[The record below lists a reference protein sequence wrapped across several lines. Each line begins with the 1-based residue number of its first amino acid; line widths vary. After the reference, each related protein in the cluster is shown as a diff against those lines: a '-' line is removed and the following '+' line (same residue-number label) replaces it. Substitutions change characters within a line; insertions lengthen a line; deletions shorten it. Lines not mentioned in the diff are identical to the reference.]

1 MSIQEKI
8 NLFLD
13 SNTSKVLLITG
24 SAGTGKTT
32 RVKSIIS
39 SLKTTDGIFYL
50 LAPTG
55 RATKNLQSHI
65 NDVTD
70 STATTIHSF
79 LYKKDDESAQEI
91 PEILKFSVTEEVLED
106 NAVIIIDEA
115 SMLSHEVTS
124 EKDFLQF
131 GSGNLF
137 KDLTDYLNLSN
148 SNRKL
153 ILIGDPCQLPPI
165 NVAQAEVL
173 NIEYLKQYFETNNIE
188 QIHLNKVHR
197 QLEDDSAVLK
207 SAIALRDKLQNNDF
221 LQVPINI
228 DNREIYNFNMDD
240 ALEKYLWDYG
250 NNAIFLSYT
259 NKDVHNI
266 NLRFRELLNL
276 NPQKLE
282 KKERLILMKNSWLN
296 SQYLYNGDF
305 LIVENLGKI
314 ESFRVNV
321 PQKQE
326 KPITITLEFQDIELR
341 KEDSFSSI
349 KCKVLHH
356 KIWNEENDSS
366 TKELQAL
373 VIHFKQRYPHLKRG
387 TPEYKQAVQNDP
399 YINALYLRFG
409 YAMTCHKAQGGEWD
423 NVYINLARPQNDL
436 KTLNG
441 FKWTYTALTRSKK
454 YVYLINCPVN
464 NKAFDPQNP
473 FNNLI
478 TEIQIKLNQ
487 NSFQLISTR
496 PLEYE
501 LQLFIQKDNINTSLK
516 IYRNGKM
523 KITCLMAMQKSI
535 HFEELEALLNT
546 FINTSLVEK

>member
-1 MSIQEKI
+1 MHIQ
-8 NLFLD
+8 NQLRDFLT
-13 SNTSKVLLITG
+13 STTSKALIITG
-24 SAGTGKTT
+24 SAGTGKTSLIKEI
-32 RVKSIIS
+32 VKY
-39 SLKTTDGIFYL
+39 LNKKPLEYYL

-55 RATKNLQSHI
+55 RAAHNLENHVSE
-65 NDVTD
+65 VAKT
-70 STATTIHSF
+70 SPTTIHSF
-79 LYKKDDESAQEI
+79 LYKKDDESIQEI
-91 PEILKFSVTEEVLED
+91 PEILKFSVVEEKVED

-115 SMLSHEVTS
+115 SMLSHEATS

-137 KDLTDYLNLSN
+137 KDLTDYLDLSN

-153 ILIGDPCQLPPI
+153 ILVGDPCQLPPI
-165 NVAQAEVL
+165 NVSQAEVL
-173 NIEYLKQYFETNNIE
+173 NIDYLKQHFETNNIE
-188 QIHLNKVHR
+188 HIHLNEVHR
-197 QLEDDSAVLK
+197 QLKDSTILK
-207 SAIALRDKLQNNDF
+207 SATALRDRLENKDF
-221 LQVPINI
+221 LQLPIDI
-228 DNREIYNFNMDD
+228 DHDEIHHLNMDD

-250 NNAIFLSYT
+250 NNAIYLSYT

-266 NLRFRELLNL
+266 NLRFRKLLNL
-276 NPQKLE
+276 NPKKLE
-282 KKERLILMKNSWLN
+282 KKERLILMKNSWVN

-305 LIVENLGKI
+305 FIIENLGAI
-314 ESFRVNV
+314 ESFTINA
-321 PQKQE
+321 PQKQGS
-326 KPITITLEFQDIELR
+326 PIYITLEFQDIELR

-356 KIWNEENDSS
+356 KIWNEENDTS

-387 TPEYKQAVQNDP
+387 TPEYKQAIQNDP

-409 YAMTCHKAQGGEWD
+409 YAMTCHKAQGGEWE

-454 YVYLINCPVN
+454 YAYLINCPVN
-464 NKAFDPQNP
+464 NKAFDPQKP
-473 FNNLI
+473 FDILI
-478 TEIQIKLNQ
+478 AKIQSQLNQ
-487 NSFQLISTR
+487 NGFQLISTK

-501 LQLFIQKDNINTSLK
+501 LQLFIQKHNINTSFK

-523 KITCLMAMQKSI
+523 KITRLMAMQQSI
-535 HFEELEALLNT
+535 HSKELEVLLNT
-546 FINTSLVEK
+546 FVNTSLVEN